1 MLQVVGRACE
11 QGKDYRSVGVPLASP
26 ACLPCRVTVVEP
38 HTELPSETE
47 ASSLDDLVSDAA
59 EVTRHLAEVPRP
71 RPRRTLT
78 IPDCAVGVVAGL
90 DSYGD

>member
-26 ACLPCRVTVVEP
+26 ACLPCPVTVVEP
-38 HTELPSETE
+38 HAELPSETE
-47 ASSLDDLVSDAA
+47 ASSLDDLVSDCA

-71 RPRRTLT
+71 RRTLT
-78 IPDCAVGVVAGL
+78 IPDRAVGVVADL
-90 DSYGD
+90 DTYGD

>member
-1 MLQVVGRACE
+1 M
-11 QGKDYRSVGVPLASP
+11 
-26 ACLPCRVTVVEP
+26 TVHEP
-38 HTELPSETE
+38 HADVPSEAE
-47 ASSLDDLVSDAA
+47 AHSLDDLVSDAA

-78 IPDCAVGVVAGL
+78 IPDRAVGVVAGL